1 MKKFLAGLLL
11 FTTGAASSV
20 GIQIM
25 IDGQPVGTLAGAG
38 LVYDLANRTI
48 HIETAEGVF
57 GCQLDR
63 VFWDRF
69 EESSDE

>member
-1 MKKFLAGLLL
+1 MKKLLAGLLL

-20 GIQIM
+20 GLQVM
-25 IDGQPVGTLAGAG
+25 IDGQPVGTLGGSG
-38 LVYDLANRTI
+38 LIYDLDNGTI

-69 EESSDE
+69 EETK